1 MLAPADS
8 STLRSDVANG
18 ALWTLSRAVLGQRD
32 SGVGRAGA
40 PVAIAIREITQQNMR
55 PARESGEAAIEHGQ
69 KRPDHPGEVLLR
81 DFLRPRGITQVEA
94 ARHLQISTT
103 RLNEIIRGKR
113 GVSADTAW
121 RLGDWLQTGPKMWM
135 DLQGTWDLWQAR
147 SPLKTA

>member
-1 MLAPADS
+1 MDAADASRWAPAQGVPA
-8 STLRSDVANG
+8 R
-18 ALWTLSRAVLGQRD
+18 R
-32 SGVGRAGA
+32 GVGVDRAAA
-40 PVAIAIREITQQNMR
+40 PAAIARRQTTQLIMR
-55 PARESGEAAIEHGQ
+55 TARESGEAPFEQ
-69 KRPDHPGEVLLR
+69 SNKRPDHPGEVLLR
-81 DFLRPRGITQVEA
+81 DFLRPRGITLVEA

-135 DLQGTWDLWQAR
+135 DLQGAWDLWQAR

>member
-1 MLAPADS
+1 L
-8 STLRSDVANG
+8 
-18 ALWTLSRAVLGQRD
+18 
-32 SGVGRAGA
+32 
-40 PVAIAIREITQQNMR
+40 AIAIGENTQHNMR
-55 PARESGEAAIEHGQ
+55 SSRESGEAAIEHARR
-69 KRPDHPGEVLLR
+69 RPDHPGEVLLR

-135 DLQGTWDLWQAR
+135 ELQGAWDLWQAR